1 VAAMKPTFIALLV
14 VVWTGI
20 FAGCSSTNVYV
31 AKDHRS
37 LDAATFIISND
48 GTDPL
53 GIGALISQEL
63 VKSGY
68 PTRIVYRAGKPNPK
82 PSFKPKRG
90 PKRGSGSGFFIS
102 NDGKIITNAHV
113 VSGAHSIVVRTV
125 DGKKFPAKVLLT
137 DEKNDIAILQP
148 IEDRL
153 VLKWLPLADSGTV
166 KLGSKLWIIGFPLSD
181 ILGKNPRITQ
191 GIVSAN
197 VGLKDDPTRFQV
209 SAAIQPGNS
218 GGPVINEKNQVIGIA
233 TSKLSDRYAIGKTGQ
248 IPQNVNFAVKINY
261 SKLLFK
267 GSISKSI
274 AARAPQVDSLQD
286 AIGSTVLIEINSV
299 DIPAGGKPA
308 STPTSNSKDA
318 ILIAFN
324 YNSYWDLIHHSLNA
338 FNMQWVDPSS
348 GEEIVSVVWTGDVP
362 LSYKGIVK
370 GVLKEVLTKAD
381 MLQDPAP
388 PPTR

>member
-1 VAAMKPTFIALLV
+1 MKHTLITLLV

-31 AKDHRS
+31 AKEHPS
-37 LDAATFIISND
+37 FDAATFIISDD

-63 VKSGY
+63 AKSGY
-68 PTRIVYRAGKPNPK
+68 TARIVYRAGKSNPK
-82 PSFKPKRG
+82 PSFK

-113 VSGAHSIVVRTV
+113 VSEAHSIVVRTV
-125 DGKKFPAKVLLT
+125 DGKKFPAKVLLK

-148 IEDRL
+148 LEDRL
-153 VLKWLPLADSGTV
+153 VLKWLPLADSNTV

-181 ILGKNPRITQ
+181 ILGKSPRITQ

-197 VGLKDDPTRFQV
+197 VGLKDDPTLFQV

-218 GGPVINEKNQVIGIA
+218 GGPVINGKNQVIGIA

-274 AARAPQVDSLQD
+274 AARAPQIDSLQD

-308 STPTSNSKDA
+308 STPTANSKDA
-318 ILIAFN
+318 ILITFN
-324 YNSYWDLIHHSLNA
+324 YNSYWDLIHHSLYG

-348 GEEIVSVVWTGDVP
+348 GEEIVNAVWTGDVP
-362 LSYKGIVK
+362 LSHAWIVK
-370 GVLKEVLTKAD
+370 GVLKKILTKAD

-388 PPTR
+388 PPTP